1 MRSGVRT
8 SPRAVRM
15 NGTLL
20 ACESELRALIRL
32 QFELIDEVIRTLDR
46 ADKALRRGHRLTM
59 YRIDT
64 IVIDNVSN
72 AEIVRRADRVV
83 NARPPRV
90 SLSESLSL
98 FLDRI
103 TVFQSR
109 ARARVCERGRE

>member
-1 MRSGVRT
+1 
-8 SPRAVRM
+8 M

-46 ADKALRRGHRLTM
+46 ADKALRRGRRLTM

-72 AEIVRRADRVV
+72 AEIV
-83 NARPPRV
+83 
-90 SLSESLSL
+90 
-98 FLDRI
+98 
-103 TVFQSR
+103 
-109 ARARVCERGRE
+109 